1 MKLISKGSSDAR
13 LIIAEKTMESLRV
26 VSKAMEGISTDP
38 TQYLIGVQYIKMLTA
53 LTTKGADIEVDMP
66 LQTDVGGATGRM

>member
-1 MKLISKGSSDAR
+1 M
-13 LIIAEKTMESLRV
+13 
-26 VSKAMEGISTDP
+26 SKAMEGISTDP

-53 LTTKGADIEVDMP
+53 LTTKGADIEVYMP